1 MADNP
6 EEIAQVN
13 AVRIN
18 DVGELEF
25 FDGQHW
31 VPYTDLPDDET
42 GPLGV
47 VFRRDDGQ

>member
-1 MADNP
+1 MADDS
-6 EEIAQVN
+6 EELAQVN

-18 DVGELEF
+18 EVGEMEF
-25 FDGQHW
+25 FDGQRW

-47 VFRRDDGQ
+47 VFRRDNNQ